1 MSVPLDHLV
10 LLVPHIDDYVDEFAR
25 VTGVTPV
32 FGGSHPGRGTKNYL
46 VRLDAEAV
54 STPGN
59 PSYLELLVLD
69 DAQPDVAP
77 EDTMFGVGRRGPDP
91 RPALVTWAMHPA
103 DIEATTARA
112 AAEGVDAGTVESWS
126 RNAPD
131 GALLQWRVAMNASMP
146 MGGLQPFLIDWG
158 STPHPSTNPALG
170 TIALAGLS
178 FESPDPDILEHTLT
192 ALGMT
197 DLPPIRFGLVPTIT
211 ADIKTP
217 NGRITLR

>member
-1 MSVPLDHLV
+1 M
-10 LLVPHIDDYVDEFAR
+10 
-25 VTGVTPV
+25 

-59 PSYLELLVLD
+59 PSYLELLGLD

-103 DIEATTARA
+103 DIEATTAEATA
-112 AAEGVDAGTVESWS
+112 AGVAVGTVEAWS
-126 RNAPD
+126 RTAPD
-131 GALLQWRVAMNASMP
+131 GSLLRWRVWMNPALP
-146 MGGLQPFLIDWG
+146 LGGLQPFLIDWG
-158 STPHPSTNPALG
+158 ATAHPATNPALDEI
-170 TIALAGLS
+170 TLLGLS
-178 FESPDPDILEHTLT
+178 FETPDPQ
-192 ALGMT
+192 ALGNVLAGLGLT

-211 ADIKTP
+211 ASLQTP
-217 NGRITLR
+217 NGSLELR

>member
-59 PSYLELLVLD
+59 PSYLELLGLD

-103 DIEATTARA
+103 DIEATA
-112 AAEGVDAGTVESWS
+112 AAAAAAGVAVGTVEAWS
-126 RNAPD
+126 RTAPD
-131 GALLQWRVAMNASMP
+131 GSLLRWRVSMNPALP
-146 MGGLQPFLIDWG
+146 LGGLQPFLIDWG
-158 STPHPSTNPALG
+158 
-170 TIALAGLS
+170 
-178 FESPDPDILEHTLT
+178 
-192 ALGMT
+192 
-197 DLPPIRFGLVPTIT
+197 
-211 ADIKTP
+211 
-217 NGRITLR
+217 